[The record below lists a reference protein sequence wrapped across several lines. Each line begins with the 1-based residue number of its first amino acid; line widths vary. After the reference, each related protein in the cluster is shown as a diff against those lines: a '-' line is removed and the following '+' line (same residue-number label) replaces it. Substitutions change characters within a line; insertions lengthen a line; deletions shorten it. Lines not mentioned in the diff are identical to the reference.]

1 MRLDDLRSVLA
12 AFNGQK
18 HGLKKD
24 LISRISTM
32 MRTPRLSTL
41 VCQKVR
47 EISRMNSGGRGGST
61 VANYQ
66 QVNQYL
72 PRQYHNTYPIVPQRN
87 GFPSIVPASSMNPIV
102 LNSKIGGRAETMQTT
117 RLPFYDVQ
125 KVSRFYDL

>member
-24 LISRISTM
+24 LISRIVTM
-32 MRTPRLSTL
+32 MRTPRLSAL

-47 EISRMNSGGRGGST
+47 EISRVNSAGRGGST
-61 VANYQ
+61 VANYN

-87 GFPSIVPASSMNPIV
+87 GFPSIVPVSSSMNPIV
-102 LNSKIGGRAETMQTT
+102 LNSKIGGRAESMQTT
-117 RLPFYDVQ
+117 KLPFYDVQ
-125 KVSRFYDL
+125 KVSCS